1 MYGYVVAA
9 LAGAILAFFLDPD
22 RGRSRR
28 AVTADRLAALARR
41 GARAAERQRRRVA
54 ADAYAIGRKVAH
66 ADGGDEVDLDDATLA
81 QKVMSELFRDGSLPK
96 GALNVNAENGVVYLR
111 GEVERPEL
119 IVEVVER
126 ARRIGG
132 VVDVEDL
139 LHLPARP
146 RPGPD
151 L

>member
-1 MYGYVVAA
+1 
-9 LAGAILAFFLDPD
+9 
-22 RGRSRR
+22 
-28 AVTADRLAALARR
+28 
-41 GARAAERQRRRVA
+41 
-54 ADAYAIGRKVAH
+54 
-66 ADGGDEVDLDDATLA
+66 
-81 QKVMSELFRDGSLPK
+81 MSELFRDGSLPK

-119 IVEVVER
+119 IVEIVER

>member
-1 MYGYVVAA
+1 
-9 LAGAILAFFLDPD
+9 
-22 RGRSRR
+22 
-28 AVTADRLAALARR
+28 
-41 GARAAERQRRRVA
+41 
-54 ADAYAIGRKVAH
+54 
-66 ADGGDEVDLDDATLA
+66 
-81 QKVMSELFRDGSLPK
+81 MSELFRDGSLPK

>member
-1 MYGYVVAA
+1 MYGYVLAA

-28 AVTADRLAALARR
+28 AVTADRLGALARR
-41 GARAAERQRRRVA
+41 GARAIERKRRRVA
-54 ADAYAIGRKVAH
+54 ADAYSIGQKVAH
-66 ADGGDEVDLDDATLA
+66 ADGHDEVDLDDATLA

-119 IVEVVER
+119 IVEIVER

>member
-1 MYGYVVAA
+1 M
-9 LAGAILAFFLDPD
+9 
-22 RGRSRR
+22 
-28 AVTADRLAALARR
+28 
-41 GARAAERQRRRVA
+41 
-54 ADAYAIGRKVAH
+54 
-66 ADGGDEVDLDDATLA
+66 
-81 QKVMSELFRDGSLPK
+81 
-96 GALNVNAENGVVYLR
+96 NAENGVVYLR

>member
-41 GARAAERQRRRVA
+41 GARATERKRRRVA
-54 ADAYAIGRKVAH
+54 ADAYGIGQKVAH
-66 ADGGDEVDLDDATLA
+66 ADGRDEVDLDDATLA